1 MDKLVE
7 KLDDEATQNFII
19 ASTSHSKMTEFRKQ
33 LKIKAVQAAK
43 DKGIYLTDAVGEKL
57 GEAITI
63 YEPDESDNSLFFANG
78 LVSNNA
84 YSQANMLYRDKPED
98 EPGQEID
105 FKKIKLR
112 FEVSVVFALK

>member
-1 MDKLVE
+1 
-7 KLDDEATQNFII
+7 
-19 ASTSHSKMTEFRKQ
+19 MTEFGKQ

-43 DKGIYLTDAVGEKL
+43 EKGIYLTESVGERL

-63 YEPDESDNSLFFANG
+63 YEPDETDNTLYFANG

-84 YSQANMLYRDKPED
+84 YSQANLSFRDRSTSEI
-98 EPGQEID
+98 ETEQEID
-105 FKKIKLR
+105 FKKLKLR